1 MAGSNDPYR
10 SSQMEPFD
18 LNTVQSASAEF
29 LTWDSEFFGFRIG
42 RVLPGPFDAAAIDD
56 WRRSQHIRCLYYLAE
71 LGDIQS
77 IHAAEKMGF
86 RLMDIRTTFFLP
98 LPQSAKINQEIL
110 VRQAKPDELSDLL
123 SISNGVFCNGRFYQD
138 PNFPTPLVDKMYNRW
153 LENHFF
159 QSNTCVWIA
168 ENEDGIHGFTS
179 VETTPEKIARLSLTG
194 VHHSARRRGVAKALK
209 SFVIDYYSTAGFTRL
224 ESITQGRNRSLI
236 NINFSF
242 GFKLVHQQLWYHGWF
257 NDD

>member
-1 MAGSNDPYR
+1 
-10 SSQMEPFD
+10 
-18 LNTVQSASAEF
+18 LNPNQPTPAEF
-29 LTWDSEFFGFRIG
+29 LPWDSDFFGFRIG
-42 RVLPGPFDAAAIDD
+42 RVLPGPFDAAAIEN
-56 WRRSQHIRCLYYLAE
+56 WRRGQHILCLYYLAE

-77 IHAAEKMGF
+77 IHAAENMGF

-98 LPQSAKINQEIL
+98 LPHPAKINQGIL
-110 VRQAKPDELSDLL
+110 VRQAKPDDLPDLL
-123 SISNGVFCNGRFYQD
+123 SISNGVFCNARFYQD
-138 PNFPTPLVDKMYNRW
+138 PNFPTRLVDQMYNRW

-159 QSNTCVWIA
+159 QSNTCVWVA

-194 VHHSARRRGVAKALK
+194 VHPSARQRGTAKAIK
-209 SFVIDYYSTAGFTRL
+209 NFIIDYYSQAGFSGL

-242 GFKLVHQQLWYHGWF
+242 GFKLVNQQLWYHGWF
-257 NDD
+257 TDD